1 MDLEDQ
7 MVLCKNTVPL
17 TLEGGPMKK
26 YIGLDAHSSTC
37 SFCVMD
43 ERGKIHD
50 DVKIA
55 TNGRLLRE
63 YVRNVSGK
71 KKLTFE
77 ECELSSW
84 LYEMFKNEDCE
95 LLVCNP
101 VANKNYK
108 KAKTDKLDARQLANL
123 LRGNFLEAVYHD
135 GSDREKFRDLMSGYQ
150 QLVDDATRVKNRYKS
165 LFRKDGERPMGEKVY
180 NDESLLEGL
189 SREDLQFVG
198 KQMYRLLKEMEQGRK
213 EYVSEIKKY
222 GKKFEEIKV
231 LKTLVGIA
239 DIQASKIVAQVIDP
253 RRFRNKHKYF
263 SYCGLVRHRQTSGD
277 KNYGDKK
284 IWGNRSL
291 KCVYKMAANSA
302 LQGNNVFREYYD
314 RLRLNGSGHKNAK
327 NAVSRKIAAISL
339 QLWKNNVKF
348 KPEMVSNGIIE

>member
-1 MDLEDQ
+1 M
-7 MVLCKNTVPL
+7 N
-17 TLEGGPMKK
+17 K

-43 ERGKIHD
+43 ERGKVLD
-50 DVKIA
+50 TVKIV

-63 YVRNVSGK
+63 YVRSVSGK

-101 VANKNYK
+101 VENKSYK
-108 KAKTDKLDARQLANL
+108 KAKTDKLDARQLADL
-123 LRGNFLEAVYHD
+123 LRGNFLKPVYHN

-150 QLVDDATRVKNRYKS
+150 QLVDDAVKIKNRYKS
-165 LFRKDGERPMGEKVY
+165 LFRKDGTRTSGSKLY
-180 NDESLLEGL
+180 NDEDLLEGL
-189 SREDLQFVG
+189 SRKDLQFVG
-198 KQMYRLLKEMEQGRK
+198 KQMYRLLEEMERCRK
-213 EYVSEIKKY
+213 EYVCEIKKY
-222 GKKFEEIKV
+222 SKKFKEIKV

-239 DIQASKIVAQVIDP
+239 DIQAAKIIAQVIEP
-253 RRFRNKHKYF
+253 RRFKNKHKYF
-263 SYCGLVRHRQTSGD
+263 SYCGLVRHRQISGD
-277 KNYGDKK
+277 KSYGDKK
-284 IWGNRSL
+284 IWGNRTL

-302 LQGNNVFREYYD
+302 LKGNNVFREYYD
-314 RLRLNGSGHKNAK
+314 HLRRNGSNHKNAR

-348 KPEMVSNGIIE
+348 NPKMVTNGIIE

>member
-1 MDLEDQ
+1 
-7 MVLCKNTVPL
+7 
-17 TLEGGPMKK
+17 MKK

-43 ERGKIHD
+43 ERGKIYD

-63 YVRNVSGK
+63 YVRSVSGK

-101 VANKNYK
+101 VENKRYK
-108 KAKTDKLDARQLANL
+108 KAKTDKLDARELANL
-123 LRGNFLEAVYHD
+123 LRGNFLVPVYHD

-150 QLVDDATRVKNRYKS
+150 QLVDDAIKVKNRYKS
-165 LFRKDGERPMGEKVY
+165 LFRKDGQRPMGVRVY
-180 NDESLLEGL
+180 HDESLLEGL
-189 SREDLQFVG
+189 SRKDLQFVG
-198 KQMYRLLKEMEQGRK
+198 KQMYRLLEVMEKCRE
-213 EYVSEIKKY
+213 EYVSEIKEY
-222 GKKFEEIKV
+222 CKKFKEIKV
-231 LKTLVGIA
+231 LKTLVGIG

-253 RRFRNKHKYF
+253 KRFRNKHKYF

-284 IWGNRSL
+284 IWGNRAL
-291 KCVYKMAANSA
+291 KCVYKMAANTA
-302 LQGNNVFREYYD
+302 LKGNNVFSEYYD
-314 RLRLNGSGHKNAK
+314 HLRRNGTGHKNAR
-327 NAVSRKIAAISL
+327 NAVSRKIAAVSL
-339 QLWKNNVKF
+339 ILWKNNVKF
-348 KPEMVSNGIIE
+348 KSEMVSNGIIG

>member
-1 MDLEDQ
+1 M
-7 MVLCKNTVPL
+7 N
-17 TLEGGPMKK
+17 K

-37 SFCVMD
+37 NFCVMD
-43 ERGKIHD
+43 ELGRELD
-50 DVKIA
+50 SVKIV

-63 YVRNVSGK
+63 YVRSISGK

-101 VANKNYK
+101 VENKSYK

-123 LRGNFLEAVYHD
+123 LRGNFLTPVYHD

-150 QLVDDATRVKNRYKS
+150 QLVEDAIKVKNRYKS
-165 LFRKDGERPMGEKVY
+165 LFRKDGKRPVGEKIY
-180 NDESLLEGL
+180 NDERLLEGL
-189 SREDLQFVG
+189 NRKDLQFVG
-198 KQMYRLLKEMEQGRK
+198 KQMYRMLEEMEQCRQ
-213 EYVSEIKKY
+213 EYICEIKKY
-222 GKKFEEIKV
+222 SKKFEEIKV
-231 LKTLVGIA
+231 LKTLPGIA
-239 DIQASKIVAQVIDP
+239 DIQASKIVAQVIEP
-253 RRFRNKHKYF
+253 RRFKNKHKYF
-263 SYCGLVRHRQTSGD
+263 SYCGLVRHRQISAD

-284 IWGNRSL
+284 IWGNRTL

-302 LQGNNVFREYYD
+302 LKGDNIFRKYYTH
-314 RLRLNGSGHKNAK
+314 LRRNGIGHKNAR

-339 QLWKNNVKF
+339 ILWKNNVKF
-348 KPEMVSNGIIE
+348 KPEMVTNGIIG